1 MDYDTLK
8 MSKFSLKNNKFVFT
22 MVLYYIVFE
31 KSCSKRYFKY
41 LHRNIRQCLKRLR
54 TVAWWNV
61 FCLLWIPAA

>member
-8 MSKFSLKNNKFVFT
+8 KFSPKNNMFVFT

-31 KSCSKRYFKY
+31 KSCSKSYYKC
-41 LHRNIRQCLKRLR
+41 LHRNIRQCLKWLR

-61 FCLLWIPAA
+61 FCLFWIPAA